1 MKKMLLVS
9 MLQHSADLVKKAE
22 PDLAGKVVTYI
33 PTASIA
39 EEIEGI
45 VEEETKIL
53 NGLGLE
59 VDVLEISAASRQK
72 IKESLTKD
80 DLIFVSGGNTFFL
93 LQELKETGADQIL
106 TDQINNGKLY
116 IGESAGAVVM
126 CPDIGY
132 CAEIDSVEKAPDLK
146 DYAGLNLVDFYL
158 VPHID
163 NEGMGPGAKRITE
176 KYGDKME
183 LKVLRDDQAVWI
195 EGSEITI
202 L

>member
-1 MKKMLLVS
+1 
-9 MLQHSADLVKKAE
+9 
-22 PDLAGKVVTYI
+22 
-33 PTASIA
+33 
-39 EEIEGI
+39 
-45 VEEETKIL
+45 
-53 NGLGLE
+53 
-59 VDVLEISAASRQK
+59 
-72 IKESLTKD
+72 
-80 DLIFVSGGNTFFL
+80 
-93 LQELKETGADQIL
+93 
-106 TDQINNGKLY
+106 
-116 IGESAGAVVM
+116 M